1 MTELPEHVAVNREY
15 WDGMAHE
22 WVDAGERAWDQVE
35 PTWGQWGIRENE
47 IHLLP
52 EDMTGMRAIELGCGT
67 AYVSAWMARR
77 GASVTGIDNSAAQ
90 LRTAQRLSAQ
100 HGVVL
105 ELIHGNAETVPMPGD
120 SFDFAI
126 SEYGAA
132 IWADPY
138 QWIPEAHRLLRQG
151 GTLVFLGSHIFVGL
165 CSPVDGSYPI
175 TRRLERPYFGSHR
188 LDWRDAVD
196 DPGGIEFTL
205 TFSEWIKLF
214 VGTGFEIVDLI
225 EIQAPADATGSRSG
239 ISADWAR
246 DFPNE
251 HVWTLRKKS

>member
-1 MTELPEHVAVNREY
+1 
-15 WDGMAHE
+15 
-22 WVDAGERAWDQVE
+22 
-35 PTWGQWGIRENE
+35 
-47 IHLLP
+47 
-52 EDMTGMRAIELGCGT
+52 
-67 AYVSAWMARR
+67 
-77 GASVTGIDNSAAQ
+77 
-90 LRTAQRLSAQ
+90 
-100 HGVVL
+100 
-105 ELIHGNAETVPMPGD
+105 MPD
-120 SFDFAI
+120 ESFDFAI

-138 QWIPEAHRLLRQG
+138 QWIPEAHRLLRPG
-151 GTLVFLGSHIFVGL
+151 GTLVFLGNHVFVSM

-214 VGTGFEIVDLI
+214 RATGFEILDLI
-225 EIQAPADATGSRSG
+225 EIQAPADAAGSRSG

-246 DFPNE
+246 DFPSE
-251 HVWTLRKKS
+251 HVWTFRRSSRERPRALAGYPDRRSSRHVWRFPSPPRAHAP